1 MRIGAFEFA
10 EPVPELRTPHVIAS
24 LTPWVDAGSIATV
37 ALKALERQSGAQ
49 DLGSLATPGTFF
61 DFTRYRPVVEYQD
74 DQRRIT
80 LPNTRFRW
88 SRGSKGFD
96 FIFLHMLEPHAF
108 AEEYIDSVLKVLEHF
123 KVHRIC
129 RIGGMYDAVPPT
141 RPLLVTGSLNGEPLQ
156 GVSGIVPPGGNPY
169 QGPTSIAFLMGD
181 KLTALG
187 IENMNLMARLP
198 QYVQLEE
205 DYSGAA
211 RLLEILCALYDL
223 PPEPALSR
231 RGVRQYE
238 RISAEVEGD
247 PRVKALLRRMEAD
260 YDAREQPAQLTP
272 PSERS
277 APRLSPSVEQFLG
290 ELDDQAKDS

>member
-1 MRIGAFEFA
+1 MKIGAFEFP

-37 ALKALERQSGAQ
+37 TLKALERQSGAQ

-88 SRGSKGFD
+88 SRGPKGFD
-96 FIFLHMLEPHAF
+96 FILLHMLEPHAF
-108 AEEYIDSVLKVLEHF
+108 AEEYIDSILKVLEHF
-123 KVHRIC
+123 KVSRMC
-129 RIGGMYDAVPPT
+129 RIGGMYDAVPHT

-156 GVSGIVPPGGNPY
+156 GVSGITPPEGNRY

-181 KLTALG
+181 KLTELG

-205 DYSGAA
+205 DYNGAA
-211 RLLEILCALYDL
+211 RLLDILCRLYDL
-223 PPEPALSR
+223 PPEPALGR
-231 RGVRQYE
+231 RGV
-238 RISAEVEGD
+238 
-247 PRVKALLRRMEAD
+247 
-260 YDAREQPAQLTP
+260 
-272 PSERS
+272 
-277 APRLSPSVEQFLG
+277 
-290 ELDDQAKDS
+290 